1 METYRNNLEHLQD
14 EFRRLD
20 LLLARAVREFR
31 LRRAGGGTGP
41 FPGLVISDEEIDHLI
56 CETPLIPDEFWSKT
70 DRLATLLR
78 AQIHERSVATQ
89 SRGIFLRLPHLIT
102 VFDLDAFEAD
112 LLVLAL
118 LPHYS
123 RRYQRLYAFLQDD
136 LGNVHP
142 TVELAL
148 QLFCVTDAERI
159 DARGYFAK
167 RGSLFNNQLLEP
179 LHEGESPP
187 STLLNCP
194 LLLDRRI
201 ADFLFGSDRLNAN
214 LETTPQAFR
223 WVQPRRGRSDLLL
236 ADSVRNLMDRVV
248 AISSPSRSSRCLLHG
263 PDGAGKKTFAEV
275 VCAETGQRLLVVNL
289 AFADPSNPSFRVL
302 LQSAFRE
309 ARLYSAAIYLDSWH
323 RITQSD
329 DEHALQVAEELI
341 AAFPGHVFLGS
352 RTAWRT
358 RRAPDIL
365 SVEVPLPDEDLRRRM
380 WEARL
385 REDPGAVDCDALHL
399 AGAFRFTPGQ
409 IDAAMTRAESIRL
422 LRAGDDS
429 QLTMSDLLTGCRAQS
444 SIDLVSFA
452 RKLEPKRGW
461 PDLILP
467 KDTTAQL
474 HEFCQQVRH
483 RACVFDSWGFG
494 RKLTL
499 AKGFIAL
506 FSGPSGTGKTLSA
519 EVLANDL
526 GLDLYRVDLSCVVSK
541 YIGETEK
548 NLSRV
553 FDDAQMS
560 NAILFFDEADALF
573 GKRSEVKDAHDRY
586 ANIEINYL
594 LQRVEE
600 YEGIVI
606 LASNLSNNIDSAF
619 IRRMRFCIELPFPD
633 EAHRRRIWRGVFP
646 SQTPIADDI
655 DFDFLAR
662 KFKLAGG
669 NIQNVALAAAFSAA
683 DNGGRIAMEHL
694 VLALKREYQKLG
706 RVCDR
711 ADFEHYYDLVR

>member
-1 METYRNNLEHLQD
+1 MEAYRNNLEHLQD
-14 EFRRLD
+14 EFQRLN

-31 LRRAGGGTGP
+31 VRRAGGGTGP
-41 FPGLVISDEEIDHLI
+41 FPGLVISDEEIDQLI
-56 CETPLIPDEFWSKT
+56 AGTPTPDEFWSVT
-70 DRLATLLR
+70 DRLATFLR
-78 AQIHERSVATQ
+78 AQIQEREMATQ
-89 SRGIFLRLPHLIT
+89 SRGIFLRLPHLIKA
-102 VFDLDAFEAD
+102 FDLDVFEAD

-136 LGNVHP
+136 VGNIYP

-148 QLFCVTDAERI
+148 QLFCVTDGERI
-159 DARGYFAK
+159 DARQYFAK
-167 RGSLFNNQLLEP
+167 TRPLFQNQLLDP
-179 LHEGESPP
+179 FPDDESSKPA
-187 STLLNCP
+187 LLNCQ
-194 LLLDRRI
+194 LIVDQRI
-201 ADFLFGSDRLNAN
+201 ADFLFGSDRLEAK
-214 LETTPQAFR
+214 LEGARQACR
-223 WVQPRRGRSDLLL
+223 WVQPLGNRTDLVL
-236 ADSVRNLMDRVV
+236 ADNVSNLMNRVV
-248 AISSPSRSSRCLLHG
+248 AIIRSNRPLRCLLHG
-263 PDGAGKKTFAEV
+263 PEGSGKKTFAET
-275 VCAETGQRLLVVNL
+275 VCAETGHRLLVVDL
-289 AFADPSNPSFRVL
+289 ASADTSNPTFRRF

-309 ARLYSAAIYLDSWH
+309 ARLYNAAIYLDSWQQ
-323 RITQSD
+323 ITPPAD
-329 DEHALQVAEELI
+329 GNGLQVAETLI
-341 AAFPGHVFLGS
+341 AGFPGHVFLGS
-352 RTAWRT
+352 RTAWRA
-358 RRAPDIL
+358 RQAPGIL
-365 SVEVPLPDEDLRRRM
+365 SVEVPLPDEDLRRSI

-385 REDPGAVDCDALHL
+385 RDTPAAGDCDTLQL
-399 AGAFRFTPGQ
+399 AGSFRFTPGQ
-409 IDAAMTRAESIRL
+409 IEAALTRAESIRL

-429 QLTMSDLLTGCRAQS
+429 ELTMCDLLTGCRAQS

-461 PDLILP
+461 PDLVLP
-467 KDTTAQL
+467 KDTLAQL

-483 RACVFDSWGFG
+483 RAHVFDSWGFG

-499 AKGFIAL
+499 AKGFMAL
-506 FSGPSGTGKTLSA
+506 FSGSSGTGKTLSA

-600 YEGIVI
+600 YEGVVI

-646 SQTPIADDI
+646 SQTPVADDV

-683 DNGGRIAMEHL
+683 DNGGKIGMEHL

-706 RVCDR
+706 RVCER